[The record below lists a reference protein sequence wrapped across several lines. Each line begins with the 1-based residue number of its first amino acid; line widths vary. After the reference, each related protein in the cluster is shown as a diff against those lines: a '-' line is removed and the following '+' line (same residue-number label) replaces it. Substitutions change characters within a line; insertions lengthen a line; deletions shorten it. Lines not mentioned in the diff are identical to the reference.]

1 VSSSPAVVD
10 GTLFI
15 GSSDRFDGVHPGRLY
30 VFTLN

>member
-10 GTLFI
+10 GTLYI
-15 GSSDRFDGVHPGRLY
+15 GSSDKNDGAHPGRLY